1 MKTSLNKTRLVGP
14 GLVFSREA
22 EVAECIFLAAPELP
36 VFIRKSSTCDG
47 SVADMNVSGALMKIT
62 A

>member
-36 VFIRKSSTCDG
+36 VFILE
-47 SVADMNVSGALMKIT
+47 VFNL
-62 A
+62 